1 MPLEAIFFIA
11 LVLFLLGSQI
21 AAIVLSLIAI
31 VRSRQVRHLT
41 KRVERLE
48 ANWRDSAPVLPV
60 SESAIPAS
68 GDRERERG
76 NDVAAELAGDQP
88 IADRRSVDWERFV
101 GQRALGW
108 VATTLLLFAV
118 AFFLRYAYQND
129 WIGPLGRVG
138 LSALFG
144 CALVVGGREYFRRN
158 WLVLS
163 QMLTSTGIV
172 VLYLAVYSAYGFYQ
186 LLSPQQ
192 AGAFLA
198 LIVIESMLLAIVYD
212 RVVIGL
218 VAVLG
223 GLMTPLL
230 LHTDRDSYVA
240 LFSYLALLDFGTI
253 LVLVWKRWPAIGSL
267 ALLGTQ
273 GLFWIWYAENYHPEK
288 LAWAA
293 GFQLLILGMFLAGS
307 VLEQL
312 VRKRSESWEGL
323 VRVVTAPSLA
333 FLALYW
339 LWRDEY
345 GVWMGSVAVVLATL
359 YAILA
364 RVTLQLRPADRR
376 LLLSWLAVSV
386 GFVALAFPIQA
397 EAQWIALGW
406 AATGTALWW
415 FGQRI
420 AAPALRAI
428 AGVLMAAA
436 MLRVM
441 FVDVYQSIPEPF
453 WFLLNRFA
461 LPSSCVAICLLLAVA
476 VTRPYLSRLTTWERR
491 GVALT
496 ALGGIVLLWLVLT
509 VDCYSFFEAQ
519 SRLPN
524 ADRNHQR
531 WLGQLSVSILW
542 AVYASV
548 ILAAG
553 FRLRLASMRW
563 LAIGVYGMT
572 VTKVLLV
579 DMEDLQQFY
588 RILAFFILAV
598 ILGLATRAYQRIETD
613 TSRGGTGRIGT

>member
-1 MPLEAIFFIA
+1 M
-11 LVLFLLGSQI
+11 
-21 AAIVLSLIAI
+21 
-31 VRSRQVRHLT
+31 
-41 KRVERLE
+41 
-48 ANWRDSAPVLPV
+48 
-60 SESAIPAS
+60 
-68 GDRERERG
+68 
-76 NDVAAELAGDQP
+76 
-88 IADRRSVDWERFV
+88 
-101 GQRALGW
+101 
-108 VATTLLLFAV
+108 
-118 AFFLRYAYQND
+118 
-129 WIGPLGRVG
+129 
-138 LSALFG
+138 
-144 CALVVGGREYFRRN
+144 
-158 WLVLS
+158 
-163 QMLTSTGIV
+163 
-172 VLYLAVYSAYGFYQ
+172 
-186 LLSPQQ
+186 SP
-192 AGAFLA
+192 
-198 LIVIESMLLAIVYD
+198 
-212 RVVIGL
+212 
-218 VAVLG
+218 
-223 GLMTPLL
+223 
-230 LHTDRDSYVA
+230 

-441 FVDVYQSIPEPF
+441 FVDVSS
-453 WFLLNRFA
+453 RFRSLSGSFSTV
-461 LPSSCVAICLLLAVA
+461 LPCLRVAWRSVCCW
-476 VTRPYLSRLTTWERR
+476 RL
-491 GVALT
+491 
-496 ALGGIVLLWLVLT
+496 
-509 VDCYSFFEAQ
+509 Q
-519 SRLPN
+519 
-524 ADRNHQR
+524 
-531 WLGQLSVSILW
+531 
-542 AVYASV
+542 
-548 ILAAG
+548 
-553 FRLRLASMRW
+553 
-563 LAIGVYGMT
+563 
-572 VTKVLLV
+572 
-579 DMEDLQQFY
+579 
-588 RILAFFILAV
+588 
-598 ILGLATRAYQRIETD
+598 
-613 TSRGGTGRIGT
+613 